1 MSLLLWGRY
10 GLPRYRQL
18 PRETRSLIGNGVL
31 GALTILLFFV
41 DHSLAYALAL
51 GIAVF
56 HIRKLPPWPQR
67 VAAWA
72 AIVVLLAILAAVTTT
87 PWSLVLLLA
96 GAFAAASIPS
106 SRRSWG
112 LPLAAILAAVMYPF
126 YYAHLFTLPVFGAFP
141 DVPTGVYMLVFIM
154 MAVGLNIV
162 VGYAGLLDLGYVA
175 FYATGAYT
183 AAWFASG
190 QFAGQRCPTKGV
202 SVADCSAGLVPKH
215 SFSLG
220 AVGVLPGT
228 GGYHVSIWLLL
239 LLGGIITA
247 FFGIVIGL
255 PTLRLRGDYLAIV
268 TLGFGEILPQI
279 ARNGDN
285 FFGTGFNLTNGPN
298 GITPLDSPGF
308 GHRLSDVTGGFLPSN
323 YLQCCNAKVLGH
335 QISSSDVF
343 FWTAI
348 VLLLFTVF
356 CSFRLQF
363 SRLGRAWIA
372 IREDETAAAAMG
384 VPLMRTK
391 TWAYAS
397 GAFFGGVAGAFY
409 AAFKSNTFPGDF
421 YFNIS
426 VFILCMVILGGMGN
440 IWGVIVGA
448 AFLAYLNVFGLGT
461 TGQWINTHI
470 HLGSHHPNIDAQL
483 YSAGIYGL
491 IILVVMLFR
500 PEGLI
505 PSRRRAAEF
514 HEGVHD
520 EPLYDVAG
528 PV

>member
-1 MSLLLWGRY
+1 
-10 GLPRYRQL
+10 
-18 PRETRSLIGNGVL
+18 V
-31 GALTILLFFV
+31 
-41 DHSLAYALAL
+41 
-51 GIAVF
+51 
-56 HIRKLPPWPQR
+56 
-67 VAAWA
+67 
-72 AIVVLLAILAAVTTT
+72 
-87 PWSLVLLLA
+87 
-96 GAFAAASIPS
+96 
-106 SRRSWG
+106 
-112 LPLAAILAAVMYPF
+112 
-126 YYAHLFTLPVFGAFP
+126 
-141 DVPTGVYMLVFIM
+141 
-154 MAVGLNIV
+154 
-162 VGYAGLLDLGYVA
+162 
-175 FYATGAYT
+175 
-183 AAWFASG
+183 
-190 QFAGQRCPTKGV
+190 
-202 SVADCSAGLVPKH
+202 
-215 SFSLG
+215 
-220 AVGVLPGT
+220 
-228 GGYHVSIWLLL
+228 
-239 LLGGIITA
+239 TA

-308 GHRLSDVTGGFLPSN
+308 GHGLSNLTGGFLPAN
-323 YLQCCNAKVLGH
+323 YLQCCSASHFGH
-335 QISSSDVF
+335 QVTSTDVF

-348 VLLLFTVF
+348 VLVLFTVF
-356 CSFRLQF
+356 CSYRLQF

-461 TGQWINTHI
+461 TGQWVNTHI
-470 HLGSHHPNIDAQL
+470 HAGGWHPNIDAQL
-483 YSAGIYGL
+483 YAAGIYGA
-491 IILVVMLFR
+491 IILIVMLFR

-505 PSRRRAAEF
+505 PSRRRALEL

-520 EPLYDVAG
+520 EPLYDAQQAG
-528 PV
+528 SS